1 MCFDDSKMPQIFQKI
16 AILAYFGH
24 ILGISNPLKHNM
36 VLFLFQFQK
45 ALIYTVILRHQPA
58 S

>member
-1 MCFDDSKMPQIFQKI
+1 LMIPKSPKYLKNRCFGIFW
-16 AILAYFGH
+16 AYFGH

-45 ALIYTVILRHQPA
+45 ALIIR
-58 S
+58 SF